1 MTARSADNRST
12 TAGRTGVRRADTGPA
27 DDRALIDRGDGRLR
41 FVIVDCAIY
50 RDGQRAEGAG
60 DFSAALDTARA
71 DSGAF
76 VWIGLHE
83 PTEDE
88 FDRVSQ
94 EFKLHPLAVEDALK
108 AHQRPK
114 LEVYDDSLF
123 MVLKPV
129 TYEPKSD
136 EVSSGELMIFLGD
149 SFVVT
154 VRHGEGAPLDEVRDR
169 LERNPDLLRHGPTT
183 VLHSITD
190 ATVDH
195 YLDVATELQ
204 TDLEELETE
213 VFSPTDGGSRD
224 IASRIY
230 TFKRQILEFR
240 RATGP
245 LAPPLSRLSGNGQFA
260 PAVPFV
266 DDSAQPFFRD
276 VSDHLTRVNESVEGL
291 DRLVS
296 DILSAHLAQ
305 MSVRQND
312 DMRKIS
318 AWAAMAAVPTMIAG
332 IYGMNFEHMP
342 ELRWTWSYPAAVAV
356 MVVLEVLLH
365 RLFKRRGWL

>member
-1 MTARSADNRST
+1 M
-12 TAGRTGVRRADTGPA
+12 
-27 DDRALIDRGDGRLR
+27 
-41 FVIVDCAIY
+41 IVDCAVY
-50 RDGQRAEGAG
+50 RHGHRSEEGPSDLSDALAG
-60 DFSAALDTARA
+60 ARA
-71 DSGAF
+71 AGGF

-83 PTEDE
+83 PSEQE
-88 FDRVSQ
+88 FDLVTQ
-94 EFKLHPLAVEDALK
+94 EFGLHPLAVEDALK

-129 TYEPKSD
+129 VYEPESD
-136 EVSSGELMIFLGD
+136 AVSAGEVMVFVGE

-154 VRHGEGAPLDEVRDR
+154 VRHGEGSPLAAVRQR
-169 LERNPDLLRHGPTT
+169 LEREPEMLDKGPTS
-183 VLHSITD
+183 VLYAIAD

-195 YLDVATELQ
+195 YLEVATELQ
-204 TDLEELETE
+204 NDLDELETE
-213 VFSPTDGGSRD
+213 VFRPDTGGSRNT
-224 IASRIY
+224 ASRIY

-245 LAPPLSRLSGNGQFA
+245 LALPLARLAGSGPLGA
-260 PAVPFV
+260 SVPFV
-266 DDSAQPFFRD
+266 HDKSRPFFRD
-276 VSDHLTRVNESVEGL
+276 VGDHLTRVNESVEAL

-332 IYGMNFEHMP
+332 IYGMNFDHMP
-342 ELRWTWSYPAAVAV
+342 ELHWLWSYPAVIVLMA
-356 MVVLEVLLH
+356 VLEVLLY

>member
-1 MTARSADNRST
+1 M
-12 TAGRTGVRRADTGPA
+12 
-27 DDRALIDRGDGRLR
+27 
-41 FVIVDCAIY
+41 IVDCAIY
-50 RDGQRAEGAG
+50 REGQRTEGPEDLSDALGEARTAG
-60 DFSAALDTARA
+60 
-71 DSGAF
+71 GF

-88 FDRVSQ
+88 FDHVTR
-94 EFKLHPLAVEDALK
+94 EFALHPLAVEDALK

-123 MVLKPV
+123 VVLKPV
-129 TYEPKSD
+129 AYEPQSD
-136 EVSSGELMIFLGD
+136 TVSSGEIMIFLGD

-154 VRHGEGAPLDEVRDR
+154 VRHGEGSPLKAVRRR
-169 LERNPDLLRHGPTT
+169 LEQEPELLGKGPTS
-183 VLHSITD
+183 VLYAVAD

-204 TDLEELETE
+204 TDLEGLEAE
-213 VFSPTDGGSRD
+213 VFSPDGGGSRNT
-224 IASRIY
+224 ASRIY
-230 TFKRQILEFR
+230 DFKRQVLEFR

-245 LAPPLSRLSGNGQFA
+245 LAPPMSRLAGTASAGV
-260 PAVPFV
+260 AVPFV
-266 DDSAQPFFRD
+266 DDRARPFFRD
-276 VSDHLTRVNESVEGL
+276 VNDHLTRVNESVENL

-318 AWAAMAAVPTMIAG
+318 AWAAMAAIPTMLAG
-332 IYGMNFEHMP
+332 VYGMNFEHMP
-342 ELRWTWSYPAAVAV
+342 ELRWVWSYPALLVLMA
-356 MVVLEVLLH
+356 VLEVMVF

>member
-1 MTARSADNRST
+1 
-12 TAGRTGVRRADTGPA
+12 
-27 DDRALIDRGDGRLR
+27 
-41 FVIVDCAIY
+41 VIVDCAIY
-50 RDGQRAEGAG
+50 RDGQRAEGPEDLSDALGEARTAG
-60 DFSAALDTARA
+60 
-71 DSGAF
+71 GF

-83 PTEDE
+83 PTEGE
-88 FDRVSQ
+88 FDHVTR
-94 EFKLHPLAVEDALK
+94 EFGLHPLAVEDALK

-123 MVLKPV
+123 VVLKPV
-129 TYEPKSD
+129 AYEPQSD
-136 EVSSGELMIFLGD
+136 TVSSGEIMIFLGD

-154 VRHGEGAPLDEVRDR
+154 VRHGEGAPLKAVRQR
-169 LERNPDLLRHGPTT
+169 LEHEPELLGKGPTA
-183 VLHSITD
+183 VLYAVAD

-204 TDLEELETE
+204 TDLEGLEAE
-213 VFSPTDGGSRD
+213 VFSPDGGGSRNT
-224 IASRIY
+224 ASRIY
-230 TFKRQILEFR
+230 DFKRQVLEFR

-245 LAPPLSRLSGNGQFA
+245 LAPPMSRLAGTASTGV
-260 PAVPFV
+260 AVPFV
-266 DDSAQPFFRD
+266 DDRARPFFRD
-276 VSDHLTRVNESVEGL
+276 VNDHLTRVNESVENL

-318 AWAAMAAVPTMIAG
+318 AWAAMAAIPTMLAG

-342 ELRWTWSYPAAVAV
+342 ELRWVWSYPALLVLMAALEV
-356 MVVLEVLLH
+356 MVF

>member
-1 MTARSADNRST
+1 M
-12 TAGRTGVRRADTGPA
+12 
-27 DDRALIDRGDGRLR
+27 
-41 FVIVDCAIY
+41 IVDCAIY
-50 RDGQRAEGAG
+50 RDGRRAEGPQ
-60 DFSAALDTARA
+60 DFSEALDEVRA
-71 DSGAF
+71 AGGF

-83 PTEDE
+83 PSEKE
-88 FDRVSQ
+88 FAHVTR
-94 EFKLHPLAVEDALK
+94 EFALHPLAVEDSLK

-123 MVLKPV
+123 LVLKPV
-129 TYEPKSD
+129 VYEPESD
-136 EVSSGELMIFLGD
+136 AVSSGEVMVFLGD
-149 SFVVT
+149 SFVLT
-154 VRHGEGAPLDEVRDR
+154 VRHGEGSPLAAVRQR
-169 LERNPDLLRHGPTT
+169 LEHEPEMLAKGPTA
-183 VLHSITD
+183 VVYAIAD

-195 YLDVATELQ
+195 YLDVAAELQ

-213 VFSPTDGGSRD
+213 VFSPDGGGSRNT
-224 IASRIY
+224 ASRIY

-240 RATGP
+240 RATVPLGP
-245 LAPPLSRLSGNGQFA
+245 PVSRLAGSGVPGA
-260 PAVPFV
+260 GLPFV
-266 DDSAQPFFRD
+266 NDEARPFFRD
-276 VSDHLTRVNESVEGL
+276 VGDHLARVNESVEGL

-342 ELRWTWSYPAAVAV
+342 ELHWTWSYPAVIAV
-356 MVVLEVLLH
+356 MAALEVGLY
-365 RLFKRRGWL
+365 RMFKRRGWL

>member
-1 MTARSADNRST
+1 M
-12 TAGRTGVRRADTGPA
+12 
-27 DDRALIDRGDGRLR
+27 
-41 FVIVDCAIY
+41 IVDCAVY
-50 RDGQRAEGAG
+50 RHGHRSEGPADLSDALAG
-60 DFSAALDTARA
+60 ARA
-71 DSGAF
+71 AGGF
-76 VWIGLHE
+76 VWIGLYE
-83 PTEDE
+83 PSERE
-88 FDRVSQ
+88 FDLVSE
-94 EFKLHPLAVEDALK
+94 EFGLHPLAVEDALK

-129 TYEPKSD
+129 VYEPESD
-136 EVSSGELMIFLGD
+136 TVSAGEVMVFVGE

-154 VRHGEGAPLDEVRDR
+154 VRHGEGSPLAAVRQR
-169 LERNPDLLRHGPTT
+169 LEQEPEMLDKGPTA
-183 VLHSITD
+183 VLYAIAD

-195 YLDVATELQ
+195 YLEVATELQ
-204 TDLEELETE
+204 NDLDELEAE
-213 VFSPTDGGSRD
+213 VFRPDTGGSRNT
-224 IASRIY
+224 ASRIY

-245 LAPPLSRLSGNGQFA
+245 LALPLGRLAGSGPLGNS
-260 PAVPFV
+260 VPFV
-266 DDSAQPFFRD
+266 HDESRPFFRD
-276 VSDHLTRVNESVEGL
+276 VGDHLTRVNESVEAL

-318 AWAAMAAVPTMIAG
+318 SWAAMAAVPTMIAG
-332 IYGMNFEHMP
+332 IYGMNFDHMP
-342 ELRWTWSYPAAVAV
+342 ELHWLWSYPAVIVLMAA
-356 MVVLEVLLH
+356 LEVLLY